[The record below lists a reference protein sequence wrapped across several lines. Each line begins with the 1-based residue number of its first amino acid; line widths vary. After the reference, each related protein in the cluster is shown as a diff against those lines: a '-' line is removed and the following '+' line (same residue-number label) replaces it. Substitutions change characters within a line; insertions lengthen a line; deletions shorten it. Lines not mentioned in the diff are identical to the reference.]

1 MIMILFKVMAMM
13 VMKVMCA
20 AIKSERGP
28 TFMMMAV
35 VTFVITEIKSG
46 KTLSCAIAKTFIV
59 CDMRGTLLINEDEE
73 EDDHDPDQSDD
84 DHDDREGATKRLFF
98 LQLSNFS
105 SLP

>member
-1 MIMILFKVMAMM
+1 MALPM
-13 VMKVMCA
+13 
-20 AIKSERGP
+20 
-28 TFMMMAV
+28 MMMAV

-46 KTLSCAIAKTFIV
+46 KTLSCAIANTFIV
-59 CDMRGTLLINEDEE
+59 CHMRGTLLINEDEE
-73 EDDHDPDQSDD
+73 EDHDHDPDQSDD